1 MYFYTKHES
10 SFLIQ
15 IVARRLPIEVF
26 AETVE
31 LLRRLRAV
39 SLYPSV
45 PSNGHCP
52 DAGSGS
58 NGSEVTHVTYAIS
71 LSQPLR
77 DVAGGHPTQR
87 AARAGRMAA
96 ASEPSLDA
104 FECQLKLN

>member
-1 MYFYTKHES
+1 MHFYTKHES

-77 DVAGGHPTQR
+77 DVTGVGILLKG
-87 AARAGRMAA
+87 AARARQMAA

-104 FECQLKLN
+104 FE